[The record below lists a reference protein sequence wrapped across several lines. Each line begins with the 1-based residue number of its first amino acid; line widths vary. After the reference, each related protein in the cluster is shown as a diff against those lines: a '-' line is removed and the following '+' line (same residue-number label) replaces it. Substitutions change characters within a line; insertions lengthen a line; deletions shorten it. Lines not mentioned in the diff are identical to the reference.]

1 MSRRRSIAVVLM
13 VALLVG
19 VLAFLF
25 SRTQAVDIEAQNRVT
40 LNLRELEKLDAEWNV
55 NILRSHIGLNPSY
68 DPLSAP
74 LARMRELQLRLEA
87 ALPMANNPKARGVF
101 AEVTRAIEQKEELV
115 EQFKTQNA
123 ILRNSLIYFPPAV
136 TDLKT
141 ELNGIEG
148 ALVPSRTVLALD
160 GALNS
165 LLSDILR
172 FNLAPDRL
180 LAARIDSTMAS
191 VLPLR
196 AAFSPTVSET
206 IDELLSHGRAIL
218 RYRQLE
224 NEIELRI
231 ANTQTAE
238 AMERLGS
245 VFDRAFDQV
254 QIDKQ
259 RFRTYLFVY
268 AGLMLVLLLFAAW
281 RLARSYRIIG
291 VVNRSLQSANETL
304 ELRVAARTAELEA
317 QSARLQQLAQHDS
330 LTGLINYGELTRLLG
345 HALVRADRRAS
356 SVVVMFID
364 LDGFK
369 AVNDTYGHAT
379 GDLVLKQVAQRVQ
392 EGLRREDAL
401 ARLGGDEFVI
411 LLEEVNGRD
420 GALRVAQ
427 QTLEAIR
434 AIVEAG
440 GNPVSISASIGISS
454 AHGREGARRG
464 AGALLADADQAMYQA
479 KQGGKDGVAVSPQAH
494 WAYADGAADDAA
506 AGAAADAVDNAAA
519 PQATGGNVAGIA
531 S

>member
-1 MSRRRSIAVVLM
+1 MSRRRRLAFSLLL
-13 VALLVG
+13 ALLVG
-19 VLAFLF
+19 VFALLF
-25 SRTQAVDIEAQNRVT
+25 SRTQAVDIDAQNRVV

-55 NILRSHIGLNPSY
+55 NILRSHIGLNVSY

-74 LARMRELQLRLEA
+74 LARMRELQLRLAA
-87 ALPMANNPKARGVF
+87 ALPMTNNPNAKKIF
-101 AEVTRAIEQKEELV
+101 DEVTRALVQKEELV

-148 ALVPSRTVLALD
+148 ALAPSRTVLALD

-172 FNLAPDRL
+172 FNLAPDRIL
-180 LAARIDSTMAS
+180 GARIERTMAS

-196 AAFSPTVSET
+196 AAFSPTISET
-206 IDELLSHGRAIL
+206 IDELLAHGRAIL
-218 RYRQLE
+218 HYRQLE
-224 NEIELRI
+224 NDIEMRI
-231 ANTQTAE
+231 ANTRTAE
-238 AMERLGS
+238 AMERLGGL
-245 VFDRAFDQV
+245 FDKAFDQV
-254 QIDKQ
+254 QIEKQ
-259 RFRTYLFVY
+259 RFRTYLFLY
-268 AGLMLVLLLFAAW
+268 AGVLLVLLLFVAW
-281 RLARSYRIIG
+281 RLRRSYRIIG
-291 VVNRSLQSANETL
+291 VVNRSLQAANETL
-304 ELRVAARTAELEA
+304 EARVAERTAALEQ

-330 LTGLINYGELTRLLG
+330 LTGLINYGELTRLLE

-379 GDLVLKQVAQRVQ
+379 GDLVLKEVATRVQ
-392 EGLRREDAL
+392 VHLRREDAL

-411 LLEEVNGRD
+411 LLEEVNGRE

-427 QTLEAIR
+427 QTLEEIR
-434 AIVEAG
+434 GITEAG
-440 GNPVSISASIGISS
+440 GHPVDISASIGISS

-464 AGALLADADQAMYQA
+464 AGALLAEADQAMYQA
-479 KQGGKDGVAVSPQAH
+479 KQAGKNGIAVNAHAH
-494 WAYADGAADDAA
+494 WAYASPGGDPAPSPESSNI
-506 AGAAADAVDNAAA
+506 AGLA
-519 PQATGGNVAGIA
+519 Q
-531 S
+531 